1 MVRLITF
8 LCHDVSHRLE
18 KRLPEVEVI
27 VNAVSV
33 FLPHEIHHLSKKP
46 CQLGAFPAKLLLQF
60 RHPVRVAE
68 EGYSIKTA
76 TGQFVG
82 DKGRARED
90 RGGKTETGQFVGDK
104 GRAREDRGGNTKR
117 SSDNR
122 RYHSTHAFLY
132 ARTVNIDFDIN
143 ITLSFASGL

>member
-1 MVRLITF
+1 MVLLITF
-8 LCHDVSHRLE
+8 LCYDVSHRLE

-68 EGYSIKTA
+68 EEYSIKTA
-76 TGQFVG
+76 
-82 DKGRARED
+82 
-90 RGGKTETGQFVGDK
+90 TGQFVGDK

-122 RYHSTHAFLY
+122 RYHSTHAFMY